1 MLNDATREQI
11 QERLIDEIA
20 GKEERIMELEK
31 STAPIAPD
39 KALGRLTRLD
49 AMQDK
54 SVREAALAQARESL
68 VKLELALT
76 RVFNREFGI
85 CITCG
90 EGIPVERLVVLPG
103 SVRCVECAAKFRTGE
118 RA

>member
-1 MLNDATREQI
+1 
-11 QERLIDEIA
+11 
-20 GKEERIMELEK
+20 MELEE

-54 SVREAALAQARESL
+54 SVREAALAQARETL
-68 VKLELALT
+68 GKLEFALT
-76 RVFNREFGI
+76 RVFNPDFGI
-85 CITCG
+85 CVGCG
-90 EGIPVERLVVLPG
+90 GEIPIERLAVLPG

-118 RA
+118 VR